1 MNTKIVETMTRP
13 GLRAR
18 LVSSLATFLF
28 LAASPLSAQEILTAL
43 EYFNTVADNYSTVE
57 DYIANVVWRDES
69 GTMRGILT
77 YKRPNKVRIDFAD
90 PSDQLLVSNGETL
103 MIYVPAFNVVL
114 QQDLRSAADVG
125 AGGLASSDGLSLMR
139 RNYDIAYLEGP
150 EPVPY
155 EEGAS
160 LFVTQLRL
168 DRRQVSEGY
177 RELVLS
183 IDEDGFIR
191 RIEGVKVDWEEV
203 EMEFSNIRINQRVS
217 DQVFE
222 EDPDPSAS
230 VYENFLY
237 DPEG

>member
-1 MNTKIVETMTRP
+1 MNTKIDQPMTRP

-18 LVSSLATFLF
+18 LAFSLLPLFFLVSS
-28 LAASPLSAQEILTAL
+28 PLHSQEILTAL
-43 EYFNTVADNYSTVE
+43 EYFDTVAANYASVE
-57 DYIANVVWRDES
+57 DYIANVVWRDEA

-77 YKRPNKVRIDFAD
+77 YKRPNRIRIDFAD
-90 PSDQLLVSNGETL
+90 PSGQVLVSNGETL

-114 QQDLRSAADVG
+114 RQNLRSAADVG
-125 AGGLASSDGLSLMR
+125 AGGLASSAGLSLMR

-160 LFVTQLRL
+160 LFVTKLRL

-177 RELVLS
+177 RQLVLS

-191 RIEGVKVDWEEV
+191 RIEGVRVDWEEV
-203 EMEFSNIRINQRVS
+203 EMEFSSIRINQRVS